1 MLLAKIIL
9 LSLFPESKC
18 WLGNSLLVK
27 MTLICKLWVIVLSAM
42 LSRHCAFQMW
52 LI

>member
-1 MLLAKIIL
+1 MLLAKVTF
-9 LSLFPESKC
+9 LSLFPENKC

-27 MTLICKLWVIVLSAM
+27 MTSIFKLWVIVLSAM
-42 LSRHCAFQMW
+42 LSCHCAFQI